1 VRPETALLVAV
12 IIASCAVLAAVT
24 AVVVIRVASR
34 SGSVMVR
41 RRETFGRATVRTSRD
56 AADLRDQLDR
66 TTRALERMRANGAS
80 LDDDMIRLTKSLQ
93 AQRAGIEGMT
103 HGRMARVIRLAGLV
117 SKAAQV
123 AFLWR

>member
-12 IIASCAVLAAVT
+12 IIACCAVLAAVT
-24 AVVVIRVASR
+24 AVVVIRVASG

-41 RRETFGRATVRTSRD
+41 RRETIGRATVRTSRD
-56 AADLRDQLDR
+56 AADLRDQLER
-66 TTRALERMRANGAS
+66 TTRALEQMRANGAS
-80 LDDDMIRLTKSLQ
+80 LDDGMIKLTKSLQ
-93 AQRAGIEGMT
+93 AQRTGIERMT
-103 HGRMARVIRLAGLV
+103 HGRLATVIRFAGLV